1 MSKRPTVPDDFE
13 PDELLIAIATR
24 IRQERRRRKMT
35 QVDLAAK
42 SGTNQSTISAAEVG
56 NADIRIGTMV
66 KIAQAMDLSVTDL
79 LPGHAR
85 SASGLER
92 SAKAIADL
100 AAAVAT
106 AKKEI
111 LEIEARVSQL
121 QVLADDSERGGD
133 DANSGEESAR

>member
-1 MSKRPTVPDDFE
+1 MSKRPAVPDDFE

-66 KIAQAMDLSVTDL
+66 KIAQALDLSVTDL
-79 LPGHAR
+79 LPGSVR
-85 SASGLER
+85 TASGLER
-92 SAKAIADL
+92 SAKAIAAL

-121 QVLADDSERGGD
+121 QVLADESEQGGD
-133 DANSGEESAR
+133 DANSGEVSTD